1 MFVDHRQKISADKGK
16 PTSTF
21 LKIRNSNES
30 IFEMRELSFEHQCHS
45 ASLFKVIDQW
55 APRHVAQA
63 PNFLFLGFLKK
74 FTKQQPCREFANSV
88 CG

>member
-1 MFVDHRQKISADKGK
+1 MFVDHGQKISADKGK

-30 IFEMRELSFEHQCHS
+30 SFEMRELSFEHLPPYS
-45 ASLFKVIDQW
+45 FKVINLW

-63 PNFLFLGFLKK
+63 PNFLFLGLLKK
-74 FTKQQPCREFANSV
+74 FARQQPCREFANSV